1 MPTILEGDLLAR
13 EAKVAIVV
21 ARFNDFLTSK
31 LLEGAVDAYIRHG
44 GDKNRLT
51 VVYVPGSF
59 ELPLVAKKLAGSQK
73 YDAVVCLGCIIRG
86 ETGHYDHVAGESAK
100 GIGQVGVQTGV
111 PTIYGVITADTLEQ
125 AIDRSGVKAGNNGAK
140 AMLSAIEMVNLM
152 KKL

>member
-1 MPTILEGDLLAR
+1 MT
-13 EAKVAIVV
+13 
-21 ARFNDFLTSK
+21 FLTSK